1 MENEN
6 NPLVTAFH
14 YLVSLS
20 DDELKTAN
28 DVWMR
33 GNGNVLVVAAEH
45 FLIMCNPD
53 AGNALL
59 DTIRIQSLS
68 QEELDPRPALVDILQ
83 NHGEF
88 FASVLPR
95 LKEIKEVLLDNGSVR
110 FRQDSFY

>member
-1 MENEN
+1 MERN
-6 NPLVTAFH
+6 NPLVTAFQ

-20 DDELKTAN
+20 DDELKAAN

-33 GNGNVLVVAAEH
+33 GNGNVLCIATDKFIV
-45 FLIMCNPD
+45 LCIPD

-59 DTIRIQSLS
+59 DTIRIQNLS

-88 FASVLPR
+88 FTSVPPR
-95 LKEIKEVLLDNGSVR
+95 LKEIKEILLDNGSVR
-110 FRQDSFY
+110 FREDNFY

>member
-1 MENEN
+1 MMTN
-6 NPLVTAFH
+6 NPILAAFQ

-20 DDELKTAN
+20 DDELKAAN

-33 GNGNVLVVAAEH
+33 GGGNVLAIATEH
-45 FLIMCNPD
+45 FLIMCNPE

-59 DTIRIQSLS
+59 DTIRIQNLS
-68 QEELDPRPALVDILQ
+68 QEELDQRPALVDILQ

-88 FASVLPR
+88 FASVPPR

-110 FRQDSFY
+110 FREDNFY

>member
-6 NPLVTAFH
+6 NPLVTAFQ

-20 DDELKTAN
+20 DDELKAAN

-33 GNGNVLVVAAEH
+33 GGGNVLVIATEH
-45 FLIMCNPD
+45 FIIMCNPD

-59 DTIRIQSLS
+59 DTIRIQNLK

-88 FASVLPR
+88 FASAPPR

>member
-1 MENEN
+1 MENVN
-6 NPLVTAFH
+6 NPIATAFQ

-20 DDELKTAN
+20 DNELKTAN

-33 GNGNVLVVAAEH
+33 GGGNVLVVVTEH
-45 FLIMCNPD
+45 FIIMCNPES
-53 AGNALL
+53 GNALL
-59 DTIRIQSLS
+59 DTIRIQNLS

-88 FASVLPR
+88 FASVPPR

-110 FRQDSFY
+110 FREDNFY

>member
-1 MENEN
+1 MPNAN
-6 NPLVTAFH
+6 NPLVTAFQ

-20 DDELKTAN
+20 DDELKAAN

-33 GNGNVLVVAAEH
+33 GNGNVLVIATEH
-45 FLIMCNPD
+45 FLIMCNPE

-59 DTIRIQSLS
+59 DTIHIQSLS

-88 FASVLPR
+88 FASVPPR
-95 LKEIKEVLLDNGSVR
+95 LKEIKEILLDNGSVR